1 MAEDKADMKRQNAT
15 RLHKIEDQYP
25 KKQALPEIHQNVQV
39 ITEQSEDQE
48 QVILSDVELL
58 D

>member
-15 RLHKIEDQYP
+15 RLQKIEDQYS